1 MYQHVSVLLDESIK
15 ALEIKPNGLYVDM
28 TCGGAGHSSRI
39 LACLKTG
46 HLYSF
51 DQDEYA
57 LKRSQDVLAKINSNY
72 TLIKSNFCNLKS
84 ELAKYNVEKV
94 DGILYDLGV
103 SSFQL
108 DIKER
113 GFSYNEDAPLDMRM
127 DQSQTLTAKE
137 VVNTYSYND
146 LVRILF
152 QYGDEPNA
160 KRIASQIIKAREI
173 GPILT
178 TLELVDVIKKALPQK
193 VLKQKGHPAKLTFQ
207 ALRIEVNNELKV
219 LDSSL
224 RQAIDMLNV
233 GGVVAVITFQPEED
247 KIVKHIFKKA
257 STVDVPLGL
266 PIANIP
272 EADYEMVTKK
282 PILPSEEEL
291 ENNHRS
297 HSAKL
302 RVLRR
307 VK

>member
-15 ALEIKPNGLYVDM
+15 ALEIKPNGVYVDM

>member
-15 ALEIKPNGLYVDM
+15 ALEIKPNGVYVDM

-84 ELAKYNVEKV
+84 ELAKHNVEKV

-137 VVNTYSYND
+137 VINTYSYND

-282 PILPSEEEL
+282 T
-291 ENNHRS
+291 NFT
-297 HSAKL
+297 K
-302 RVLRR
+302 
-307 VK
+307 

>member
-15 ALEIKPNGLYVDM
+15 ALEIEPNGVYVDM

-137 VVNTYSYND
+137 VINTYSYND

>member
-57 LKRSQDVLAKINSNY
+57 LKRSQDVLTKINSNY

-152 QYGDEPNA
+152 QYGDEPNS

>member
-1 MYQHVSVLLDESIK
+1 MI
-15 ALEIKPNGLYVDM
+15 
-28 TCGGAGHSSRI
+28 
-39 LACLKTG
+39 
-46 HLYSF
+46 
-51 DQDEYA
+51 
-57 LKRSQDVLAKINSNY
+57 
-72 TLIKSNFCNLKS
+72 
-84 ELAKYNVEKV
+84 
-94 DGILYDLGV
+94 
-103 SSFQL
+103 
-108 DIKER
+108 
-113 GFSYNEDAPLDMRM
+113 
-127 DQSQTLTAKE
+127 
-137 VVNTYSYND
+137 
-146 LVRILF
+146 
-152 QYGDEPNA
+152 
-160 KRIASQIIKAREI
+160 
-173 GPILT
+173 
-178 TLELVDVIKKALPQK
+178 QK

>member
-224 RQAIDMLNV
+224 KQAIDMLNV

-247 KIVKHIFKKA
+247 KIVKHIFKKV